1 MFAAATVERNKRSAS
16 SLAQG
21 ERAQQRAAA
30 ALESLTDT
38 TISCLNSSVSRIF
51 RKQTEINT
59 LVTKLEVRYVCALCN
74 LTRTEGLFFWG
85 GERGSELGY
94 SSVFLLRIEFS
105 HSAVI
110 SEVVLPP
117 VDIRLRNACCSRP

>member
-85 GERGSELGY
+85 GGKEVANWDIALFSCSELN
-94 SSVFLLRIEFS
+94 FLTRQ
-105 HSAVI
+105 
-110 SEVVLPP
+110 
-117 VDIRLRNACCSRP
+117 